1 MSECVRACVSDR
13 PTINEIGFGGSVVRW
28 FVVAVLSSSFGSLSE
43 FVGSLVRWFVGSL
56 VRWFVVGVR
65 WLVGYFG
72 DVGG

>member
-1 MSECVRACVSDR
+1 MSDR
-13 PTINEIGFGGSVVRW
+13 PTVNEIGFGGSVRW

-65 WLVGYFG
+65 WLVGDFG
-72 DVGG
+72 DGGVLTAVTLSKS